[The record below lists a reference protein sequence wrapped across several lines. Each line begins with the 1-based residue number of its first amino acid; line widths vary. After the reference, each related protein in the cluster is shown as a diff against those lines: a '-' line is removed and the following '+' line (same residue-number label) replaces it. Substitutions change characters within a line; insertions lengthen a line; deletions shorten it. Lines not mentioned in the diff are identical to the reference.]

1 MRVERTRTGLMCC
14 LTKAYMGRRN
24 GVYQL
29 RLLLRVN
36 YVTVSLIMI
45 AMVDM
50 NVSEELIRSLNTE

>member
-1 MRVERTRTGLMCC
+1 
-14 LTKAYMGRRN
+14 MGRRN